1 MPQRFDRIV
10 SAAIEKRLGG
20 GGEKKEG
27 DGVNNKKKDLLQILL
42 DSGAASSLA
51 SMAHFKALWQDIVVA
66 GNENISR
73 MIEWAMSELLNSD
86 KAMKSVKRELDKMLG
101 LDSLVKDHHLR
112 NLKYLDAV
120 IKETCRLHLALVTRT
135 ANQTCTVGEFTV
147 PQGTEVVVNGWAIHR
162 DHQFWDEPSDFR
174 PERFLDGGDGRP
186 PAFDFM
192 GGGSSGFRYI
202 PFGSGRR
209 SCAGVHSAERLMKY
223 VLASF
228 LHCFE
233 WKLADG
239 EGGVVDFADEFALLI
254 KKKRPLIA
262 VPTPRLLARPELLA

>member
-1 MPQRFDRIV
+1 
-10 SAAIEKRLGG
+10 
-20 GGEKKEG
+20 
-27 DGVNNKKKDLLQILL
+27 
-42 DSGAASSLA
+42 
-51 SMAHFKALWQDIVVA
+51 
-66 GNENISR
+66 

-174 PERFLDGGDGRP
+174 PERFLDV
-186 PAFDFM
+186 DFM

>member
-27 DGVNNKKKDLLQILL
+27 DGVNNKKKDLLQVLL
-42 DSGAASSLA
+42 GSGDASSLA
-51 SMAHFKALWQDIVVA
+51 SMAHFKALLQIP
-66 GNENISR
+66 E
-73 MIEWAMSELLNSD
+73 
-86 KAMKSVKRELDKMLG
+86 
-101 LDSLVKDHHLR
+101 
-112 NLKYLDAV
+112 
-120 IKETCRLHLALVTRT
+120 
-135 ANQTCTVGEFTV
+135 VGGFTV

-162 DHQFWDEPSDFR
+162 DPQFWDEPSDLR

-186 PAFDFM
+186 RLISWAA
-192 GGGSSGFRYI
+192 GAVVSGTFR
-202 PFGSGRR
+202 SGRR
-209 SCAGVHSAERLMKY
+209 SCAGVHLAERLMKY

-233 WKLADG
+233 WKLADE

-262 VPTPRLLARPELLA
+262 VPSPRLLARPELLA